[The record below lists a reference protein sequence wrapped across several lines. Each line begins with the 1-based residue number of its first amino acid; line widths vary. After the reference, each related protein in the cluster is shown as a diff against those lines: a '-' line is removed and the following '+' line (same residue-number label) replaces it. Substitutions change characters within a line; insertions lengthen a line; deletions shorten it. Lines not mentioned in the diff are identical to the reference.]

1 MASFLAVAIE
11 VLCVA
16 FLWFP
21 STEQNMEMPSYG
33 QYCLK
38 IEPVTSSPSDEKP
51 VTRQA
56 PTSQTFMSPSQAGQ
70 PSTSLPPTSQSRCIT
85 QTVKNDK
92 RVVAPGA
99 CACPKTQTPL
109 TYYRINDILSMQIRA
124 PNPSCKSFFIFFAL
138 KLNVPDICM
147 AVAPEYKEKYINLM
161 ANVKATQMSFGVV
174 QRCRCVQG
182 REIPVSAPIRSLRIF
197 FPSPQCNNVEIIATL
212 ERHQQ
217 HICVSTRTPAVNRFI
232 KDTMLIVN
240 FLPSN

>member
-124 PNPSCKSFFIFFAL
+124 PNPSCKSFFIL
-138 KLNVPDICM
+138 
-147 AVAPEYKEKYINLM
+147 
-161 ANVKATQMSFGVV
+161 NVKATQMSFGVV